1 MPIKSVDE
9 NMPTVTPSANVKH
22 PKKYLLYIAQNYSY
36 AILRPLQAAAL
47 ARGDEVKWF
56 VHGNDVNQS
65 YFEEQEQRLGTI
77 DEVIAYRP
85 DAVFVPGNVVPDFI
99 PGLKVQ
105 VFHGFNAG
113 KVSDKRGHFNIR
125 GFFDLYCTQGENT
138 TLPFQQLAQK
148 HQHFSVAE
156 TGWPAIDPLYDYSPE
171 SHEKPTVL
179 LCSTFSKDFT
189 CAPHLFEQV
198 KKLSET
204 GRWRWLVQFHP
215 KMDKAIVEQY
225 KAIQNEHLTF
235 IETDNV
241 LPLLQ
246 KADVMVCDTSSVLI
260 MFLLLGKP
268 VVTFKT
274 ARPKDYLLDFDNPNE
289 LEQHIETALT
299 RPEPLMAKI
308 EQYKRETHPYDD
320 GKSAERVLAA
330 VDERLAGLHQP
341 AKRKPL
347 NLLRRFKIRKKL
359 KYWKF

>member
-1 MPIKSVDE
+1 MPTKPSEE
-9 NMPTVTPSANVKH
+9 NMPTQSSSAN
-22 PKKYLLYIAQNYSY
+22 PNRRKKYLLYIAQNYSY
-36 AILRPLQAAAL
+36 AILRPLQAAIL
-47 ARGDEVKWF
+47 GRGDDVKWF
-56 VHGNDVNQS
+56 VHGDEVNQS
-65 YFEEQEQRLGTI
+65 YFEEDEQRLGSVE
-77 DEVIAYRP
+77 EVIAYQP
-85 DAVFVPGNVVPDFI
+85 DAVFVPGNIVPDFI

-138 TLPFQQLAQK
+138 TLPFLQLAQK

-156 TGWPAIDPLYDYSPE
+156 TGWPAIDPLYNYTPVANA
-171 SHEKPTVL
+171 KPTVL
-179 LCSTFSKDFT
+179 LCSTFSRNFT

-198 KKLSET
+198 KRLSET
-204 GRWRWLVQFHP
+204 GRWNWLVQFHP
-215 KMDKAIVEQY
+215 KMDKAIVDQY
-225 KAIQNEHLTF
+225 KGIQNEHLTF
-235 IETDNV
+235 VETDNV

-274 ARPKDYLLDFDNPNE
+274 ARPKDYLLDFDKPTE

-299 RPEPLMAKI
+299 HPEPLMTKI
-308 EQYKRETHPYDD
+308 AEYKQQTHPYED

-330 VDERLAGLHQP
+330 VDERLAGLYKP

-347 NLLRRFKIRKKL
+347 NLLRRFKIRKQFN
-359 KYWKF
+359 YWKL